1 MPLLL
6 VLLALHMKI
15 QAICA
20 LAVIFP
26 VKWEK
31 NLSKHSQIYDRM
43 CGIPNVN
50 VGEITWPSDHSD
62 HPYLLPDAFW
72 RQQHH
77 VHWCTKNH
85 LNRKEMSKTDR
96 KILSNWLFLSHS
108 LDLAVWGLHFS
119 LHVKEWDSDSSHLD
133 VVNDLSW
140 GLQQFHWIPM
150 VFAVL

>member
-6 VLLALHMKI
+6 VIMGVHMKI

-31 NLSKHSQIYDRM
+31 NLSKHSQYYDRM
-43 CGIPNVN
+43 CGIPKVN

-62 HPYLLPDAFW
+62 RSYLLPDAFW

-77 VHWCTKNH
+77 V
-85 LNRKEMSKTDR
+85 LNRKEMSKTER

-119 LHVKEWDSDSSHLD
+119 LHVQDWDSDSSHLD

-140 GLQQFHWIPM
+140 GLQQFRWIPM
-150 VFAVL
+150 VFAVPMFFHT